1 MGTSI
6 SPTSTSASSISP
18 TTTTTGSPTSS
29 IQGLASNIQW
39 QNLIDAV
46 IQSDTANTL
55 MPVKNKVSSDN
66 AAIAART
73 QYGQLASALNA
84 SMMNLANGS
93 AFTALAVTGGTSP
106 TSGAALVTASAT
118 SSAAPG
124 NYGVQVL
131 SLASAQQLSGNIVSD
146 PTAAINVSGQI
157 VVGGQVVT
165 IASTDS
171 LNSIRDKI
179 NALDTGTNPTHVS
192 ASVLMTGS
200 SAARL
205 VLTSDVGG
213 SSGIDIRD
221 ARASA
226 SSSSLLA
233 QLGFISGSTANVGS
247 DGAVRSANFSSTSTT
262 IGAQLSGV
270 TGLPGA
276 TTILVNGQQVS
287 VNLQTQSLTDIAAAI
302 NAKSPNS
309 ASVQTITNGTATTYQ
324 LKVSGSVAASADTAS
339 APALDLLGLTRGATA
354 IVQQEVGTS
363 NVLLGSD
370 GSTATS
376 TTQLAG
382 LNVAGGNGAAGGAQA
397 GDTFTITGTKPDGTA
412 VSLTETVSTSN
423 TVGDMLN
430 DLSNAFSV
438 TGRHVTAAIVG
449 GKIQLSD
456 DTGGDS
462 GLNFSI
468 AANNE
473 SGVSNP
479 ATGAS
484 LSFGATTVDVTG
496 RQRQLSAG
504 TDARVVVNGVA
515 LTRPTNTISDAI
527 TGVTLNLQRA
537 EPGTTVNI
545 NVAQDTSGATSALQ
559 QLVTAYNNMAS
570 FVSSSTTSGGALQFN
585 TALRQSM
592 QTIKDTLLGNVS
604 GLPAG
609 SPYNNAALVG
619 LTFDDT
625 GTLSLDTDA
634 LNTALSTNPASVKSL
649 FSTMG
654 AVSNSD
660 FSYVNSSESSAN
672 GSYSVNV
679 TRAATTA
686 STKSTALNFIYA
698 AGGATDTMTISDST
712 SGKSGSITL
721 STGDTP
727 ASVAQKLNALFAQ
740 QNMRLAAT
748 STNGQLAIASLS
760 YGSTPSFAVTYQSSA
775 DDDVGGMLGIT
786 AGSINNG
793 LDVQGNFMSADGAT
807 MYAASGSGQVLTG
820 TTGPTNGIA
829 VSYTGAATSATS
841 TLTFSNGISGT
852 LSTLADELSRSGD
865 GIVAQQSAMLQ
876 QDVANLTNQEGDIQA
891 RLDATRAT
899 MTAQFTAME
908 SAMSTLQT
916 QSAAL
921 TNQINSLLTPASLQ
935 SSGG

>member
-6 SPTSTSASSISP
+6 SPTSTSTTSISP
-18 TTTTTGSPTSS
+18 TTTTNGSPTSS

-55 MPVKNKVSSDN
+55 TPVKNKVSADN
-66 AAIAART
+66 AAIAAWT

-146 PTAAINVSGQI
+146 PTAAMNVSGQI

-165 IASTDS
+165 IASMDS

-213 SSGIDIRD
+213 SAGIDIRD

-226 SSSSLLA
+226 SSSSLLT

-262 IGAQLSGV
+262 IGAQLSGI
-270 TGLPGA
+270 TSLPGA

-287 VNLQTQSLTDIAAAI
+287 VNLQTQTLTDIAAAI

-324 LKVSGSVAASADTAS
+324 LKVSGSVAASTDTAS

-354 IVQQEVGTS
+354 VVQQEVGTS

-376 TTQLAG
+376 ATQLAG
-382 LNVAGGNGAAGGAQA
+382 LNVAGGNGGGAQP

-412 VSLTETVSTSN
+412 VSLTETVSSSN

-430 DLSNAFSV
+430 DLSNAFSA

-484 LSFGATTVDVTG
+484 LSFGATNVDVTG

-504 TDARVVVNGVA
+504 TDARVVVNGVT

-654 AVSNSD
+654 TVSNSD

-686 STKSTALNFIYA
+686 STKSTALNFSYA

-740 QNMRLAAT
+740 QSMRLTAT

-775 DDDVGGMLGIT
+775 DNDVGGMLGIT
-786 AGSINNG
+786 PGSINNG

-807 MYAASGSGQVLTG
+807 MYAASGLGQVLTG

-865 GIVAQQSAMLQ
+865 GIVAQQSAALQ
-876 QDVANLTNQEGDIQA
+876 QDAANLTSQEADIQA

-908 SAMSTLQT
+908 SAMSTLQA